1 MSGARGPLPR
11 LHVVTNDEVA
21 GAAGFL
27 DAARE
32 VFEAGGPSVALHL
45 RHRTAD
51 ARVYDQAEALGR
63 MAGETGSLLLV
74 SRRADIALAA
84 GAHGVQ
90 LGTGALPA
98 GHVRALLG
106 PAAWLGV
113 SIHAADEAPAAG
125 GPADYAIL
133 GAVYETDS
141 HARGPALG
149 AEALR
154 RAASRT
160 RLPLIAIGGIAS
172 RRVAAC
178 VRAGAYGVAVVRA
191 VWAAP
196 RPARAVE
203 ELLESLEDAVP

>member
-1 MSGARGPLPR
+1 MSGGRGPLPR
-11 LHVVTNDEVA
+11 LHVVTTDEVA

-27 DAARE
+27 DAATE
-32 VFEAGGPSVALHL
+32 VFEAGGPRVALHL

-51 ARVYDQAEALGR
+51 ARLYRQAEELGR
-63 MAGETGSLLLV
+63 VAGETRSLLLI

-84 GAHGVQ
+84 GADGVQ

-113 SIHAADEAPAAG
+113 SIHGAEEAPAAG
-125 GPADYAIL
+125 GAADYAML
-133 GAVYETDS
+133 GAVYATPS
-141 HARGPALG
+141 HTGRTPLG
-149 AEALR
+149 AEELR
-154 RAASRT
+154 RVARRT
-160 RLPLIAIGGIAS
+160 ALPVIAIGGIGS

-178 VRAGAYGVAVVRA
+178 LRAGAYGVAVVRA
-191 VWAAP
+191 AWATP
-196 RPARAVE
+196 RPGRAVE